1 MRKNVYEIRIVSTHI
16 ISHTGFVAINF
27 VPDNSSLQKPRRSLP
42 SPTAFCTKIK
52 ILLTLISAYR
62 KPKMR
67 RATKGVMRYTATEI
81 RQNKNKII
89 IIIIIIINAGRC
101 VYLCTQLWL
110 AIVQPQMASVLTS

>member
-1 MRKNVYEIRIVSTHI
+1 
-16 ISHTGFVAINF
+16 
-27 VPDNSSLQKPRRSLP
+27 
-42 SPTAFCTKIK
+42 
-52 ILLTLISAYR
+52 
-62 KPKMR
+62 MR